1 MSTIN
6 VNITYVF
13 TGWDDI
19 ENVAHNLYAGYD
31 EEIGEEA
38 VRKSIYCDF
47 EKEVWHNGERVQVY
61 NKPRIEAAWSLG
73 KDKLRFILDEA
84 LETSGN
90 LVKQLDK
97 IDGIKGLAKNPT
109 INKEVQVKIRDISNN
124 VNTIKHVMESLN
136 V

>member
-1 MSTIN
+1 MSNNN

-31 EEIGEEA
+31 EQLGEEA
-38 VRKSIYCDF
+38 VNKSIYCDF
-47 EKEVWHNGERVQVY
+47 EKEVWHSGERVQVF
-61 NKPRIEAAWSLG
+61 NKPRIDSDWSLG

-84 LETSGN
+84 LETSAK

-97 IDGIKGLAKNPT
+97 IDGVKGLANSPT
-109 INKEVQVKIRDISNN
+109 IKSEVEMKLRDISNN
-124 VNTIKHVMESLN
+124 VNSIKRIMEEMY